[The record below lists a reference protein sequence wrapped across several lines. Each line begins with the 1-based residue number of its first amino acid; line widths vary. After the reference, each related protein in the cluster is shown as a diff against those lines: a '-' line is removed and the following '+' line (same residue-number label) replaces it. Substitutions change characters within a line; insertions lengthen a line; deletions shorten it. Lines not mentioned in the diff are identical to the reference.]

1 MTASAPTIVATS
13 GGYRPGT
20 RTPLELDALV
30 GHAVERAGVSGR
42 RPRLAFLGTAGG
54 DQQFRIAMMAE
65 AARVAGYELT
75 PLQLFTM
82 PNVADVE
89 AQLLD
94 ADVVWVDGGSVA
106 NLLAVWRVHSLD
118 EIFPRVWQAGVVL
131 AGISA
136 GSICWFTG
144 GTTDSF
150 GPRLRPVTDGLG
162 LLPYGNGVQH
172 DSEDGRRPLV
182 RELVGAGTL
191 PETYCTDDG
200 AGLVFEGTH
209 LAEVVTE
216 RDGAAG
222 YLVRRGP
229 GGAVIEER
237 LDARRLP

>member
-118 EIFPRVWQAGVVL
+118 EIFPRVRSEEHTSELQSRGHLVCRL
-131 AGISA
+131 LLEKKNG
-136 GSICWFTG
+136 TG
-144 GTTDSF
+144 
-150 GPRLRPVTDGLG
+150 R
-162 LLPYGNGVQH
+162 
-172 DSEDGRRPLV
+172 
-182 RELVGAGTL
+182 
-191 PETYCTDDG
+191 
-200 AGLVFEGTH
+200 
-209 LAEVVTE
+209 
-216 RDGAAG
+216 
-222 YLVRRGP
+222 
-229 GGAVIEER
+229 AVYR
-237 LDARRLP
+237 

>member
-1 MTASAPTIVATS
+1 MTASTPTIVATS
-13 GGYRPGT
+13 GGYRPGR

-30 GHAVERAGVSGR
+30 RHAVDRAGVSGR
-42 RPRLAFLGTAGG
+42 TPRLGYLGTANG

-65 AARVAGYELT
+65 AARLSGYELR
-75 PLQLFTM
+75 PLTLFTM
-82 PNVADVE
+82 PNVEDVE
-89 AQLLD
+89 AYLLE
-94 ADVVWVDGGSVA
+94 ADVLWVDGGSVA

-144 GTTDSF
+144 GTTDSY
-150 GPRLRPVTDGLG
+150 GPPLQPVTDGLG
-162 LLPYGNGVQH
+162 LLPYGNGVH
-172 DSEDGRRPLV
+172 YDSEDGRRPLV
-182 RELVGAGTL
+182 HALVGAGTL

-222 YLVRRGP
+222 YLVRRSADGS
-229 GGAVIEER
+229 VVEER
-237 LDARRLP
+237 LGARRLP